1 MSIPPLRS
9 HGDSGHLSD
18 HNNLRNT
25 LDVHDTYLNQGVKSI
40 DTPEFVGVNFG
51 QALNSSIVLEIST
64 NLQTAV
70 DSFDASLYRSA
81 EYHIQL
87 TQGNKYTA
95 VKTTVLHDDI
105 NAGVSEYGKVE
116 MGGSIPYILSADISG
131 PNCILYCTV
140 SDGDVNSVNVKIF
153 KTIINI

>member
-1 MSIPPLRS
+1 MTIPPIRS
-9 HGDSGHLSD
+9 HGQSGHLQD
-18 HNNLRNT
+18 HNDIRNT
-25 LDVHDTYLNQGVKSI
+25 LNTHDGYLDQGVKSS
-40 DTPEFVGVNFG
+40 DSPEFNAVNFG
-51 QALNSSIVLEIST
+51 EALNNSTVINIST

-70 DSFDASLYRSA
+70 DSFTSASYRSA

-95 VKTTVLHDDI
+95 VKTTVLHDNV

-116 MGGSIPYILSADISG
+116 MGGAIPYTLSADISG

-140 SDGDVNSVNVKIF
+140 SDGDINSVNVKIF